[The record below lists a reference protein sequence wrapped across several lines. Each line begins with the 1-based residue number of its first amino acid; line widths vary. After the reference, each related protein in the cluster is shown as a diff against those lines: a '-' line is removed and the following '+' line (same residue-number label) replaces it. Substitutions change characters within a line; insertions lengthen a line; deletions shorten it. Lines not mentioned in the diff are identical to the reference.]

1 MEKIHENIRV
11 FMLSCIKHTCFH
23 VFSPFSAYFFP
34 HDIIAEKGLLLFD
47 IVLLP
52 CRLELV
58 VEPWIDG
65 LWEPLEKVLASDRE
79 PLATSCRATDTERL
93 TPGGA
98 LRGTGELRDKEV
110 DGREI
115 SVNVTGSGLPVPSEV
130 VVVDTLLA
138 DNSTKKIVGSME
150 NTLMPKDTQ
159 DTAVEGSN
167 RTNRAVVNG
176 KDTSLEDG
184 STLGRVLPRIGN
196 VSDKGISCTAVQ
208 ATSNSLAAATPVTT
222 AGEKNADADM
232 DKLEIGVENLTLP
245 KATAAKGLIAD
256 RLETA
261 DGEESS
267 EANRPA
273 TVTECKELTTSKPT
287 TVGDR
292 RVAVVISKVGATAG
306 VPETEIG
313 RQENARPST
322 MAHVTSKVSQP
333 ADGSSR
339 MMGVTKAGTSNS
351 PLVVEGHATSSE
363 SGGLSLEASQHQVVA
378 NHIPES
384 ANSRTDSSNLV
395 KTVTCSGDSSHC
407 AEYETRMDF
416 GMEPGLDKPPLT
428 ENQTCGDDGMEWI
441 RTERQL
447 RTLSVGLAGEQ
458 LTLPTAPPPFVRVE
472 LTEVN
477 DRVLCK

>member
-1 MEKIHENIRV
+1 
-11 FMLSCIKHTCFH
+11 MLSCIKHTCFH

-115 SVNVTGSGLPVPSEV
+115 SVNVSGSGLPVPSKV
-130 VVVDTLLA
+130 VVVDTLLP

-167 RTNRAVVNG
+167 RTNRAVVDG
-176 KDTSLEDG
+176 RDTSLEDG

-196 VSDKGISCTAVQ
+196 VIDKEIACTAVQ

-222 AGEKNADADM
+222 AGDINADADM
-232 DKLEIGVENLTLP
+232 DKLEIGVENLTLS
-245 KATAAKGLIAD
+245 KAAAAKVSIAD
-256 RLETA
+256 RP
-261 DGEESS
+261 
-267 EANRPA
+267 NRPA
-273 TVTECKELTTSKPT
+273 TGTECKELTTSEPT
-287 TVGDR
+287 TVGDLR
-292 RVAVVISKVGATAG
+292 VISKIGATAG

-313 RQENARPST
+313 RQENARPSI

-351 PLVVEGHATSSE
+351 PLVVEGHAASSE

-378 NHIPES
+378 NHIPVS
-384 ANSRTDSSNLV
+384 INSRTDSDLKSNLV
-395 KTVTCSGDSSHC
+395 KTVTCSGDSSRC
-407 AEYETRMDF
+407 AEYGTRMNL

-447 RTLSVGLAGEQ
+447 RTLSVGLAGDQ
-458 LTLPTAPPPFVRVE
+458 LTLPTAPPPFIRVE

-477 DRVLCK
+477 DGVLCK